1 MKKDKLFI
9 KFCKERNIKESTI
22 VGYESALEQFTKF
35 NKQTLTELI
44 NEASTEEENRI
55 PLKKRKLKKKL
66 INFRTHLLKN
76 KLSSNTI
83 KTYFT
88 NIKTIYTHFEIELPH
103 LPSIKY
109 EKNYQT
115 NYRDLPTRKNIK
127 DALKIS
133 PLPLQ
138 ALILFMSSSGTAKA
152 ETLSLTVED
161 FLKATE
167 EYYNSKNIKEALN
180 ELSHKKGVVPTFYLK
195 RIKTNKYYYTFCS
208 PEATEYIIKY
218 CLQEKTL
225 KKLINSFL
233 SATHI

>member
-88 NIKTIYTHFEIELPH
+88 NIKTIYTHFKIGFRT
-103 LPSIKY
+103 
-109 EKNYQT
+109 YQ
-115 NYRDLPTRKNIK
+115 
-127 DALKIS
+127 A
-133 PLPLQ
+133 
-138 ALILFMSSSGTAKA
+138 
-152 ETLSLTVED
+152 
-161 FLKATE
+161 
-167 EYYNSKNIKEALN
+167 
-180 ELSHKKGVVPTFYLK
+180 
-195 RIKTNKYYYTFCS
+195 
-208 PEATEYIIKY
+208 
-218 CLQEKTL
+218 
-225 KKLINSFL
+225 
-233 SATHI
+233 